1 MAQSNNGE
9 LKATYKL
16 PNQNITTNSPF
27 PSGLSWVTAPR
38 SQQDISSNGAIRG
51 PSYIENNNPIQT
63 ATVGLY
69 DRDELNPLP
78 SNFNPIPTVPPTY
91 INTGNTNFG
100 DRPVNAPY
108 FLFFGKFASQRIS
121 NLEPKYVGH
130 VDVSGVTTDQQ
141 PSNIYNIPDYP
152 KDYTLYR
159 GEQLSTN
166 PSAVLKYGSKQIMPT
181 LPAPDSKKI
190 IYDGSSCPVNW
201 RVFEP
206 IRNQVL
212 DWSANGI
219 TGGGSG
225 GGSGGGGGT
234 GTGTDLSFNNFFFKQ
249 PEMPIDCSCVFVT
262 GSGPQNDKLNITW
275 KKPFNRKSG
284 TSYPQT
290 GNRYFY
296 ENALNPVENWL
307 PHFTEFVLD
316 ISGGPNNRTFSK
328 DASGN
333 FDHTGAFGLFSAN
346 NTEINLEARTTPG
359 TASISANGTNYG
371 TSGITTTIIDNFNPN
386 SNTVN
391 AGGTPN
397 QGTSDIG
404 LGSTYDIVLY
414 YRNESKINTPP
425 NLPTNDLKYN
435 NHNVCLFENVIFGIP
450 GFVAEPDKIVFWDN
464 GQLQNGGRI
473 YLGGIGP
480 DFKDEKNNPPGEGLN
495 LPWDNTSLIKV
506 GYDCSLNIF
515 SNIGANRVQAGESPS
530 GNLAGPY
537 NGINNQSFSVTNFD
551 VNFNLKPTGEPDTM
565 ANTKKNWPNG
575 TGTGGTGAN
584 TGAASSTNDFIKL
597 ADIASAAASAVIMPS
612 ASARDHPEYKYEIT
626 EYNVTNDTPD
636 KITGALVPNTHPTY
650 SASAPLVKIVPI
662 NTRAYCNTM
671 GYTEYNDMMVSVS
684 EIPKTNSKTF
694 LDLFNRTGPS
704 SNPTDTAFAPP
715 SGWTGS
721 YNNYF
726 KARGRPTPPSTAPLN
741 FDDVVFVINSSPSTR
756 LVVKS
761 NNRVFKQLANYGEPL
776 SNPTA
781 QTQDG
786 LVESE
791 GYLGVLSSSARVVT
805 LTNTLTDK
813 YITKVQ
819 LSAKVGSGSSFGT
832 NVTDFEAGTLT
843 DTDPNIALIDGYT
856 NVSPPS
862 LSTPTQNKVKNNQG
876 HNYKY
881 TVSAPFD
888 IAQND
893 SETIYSNKRGY
904 YLGFDISDLEVTLD
918 PYSGNQ
924 AGPPFVASEEISS
937 SSTMKYDQYRITLEH
952 SAQKRQA
959 SGVSTAP
966 LDEVTKKELT
976 FRLAKKPV
984 NDIDISNNS
993 ISITNHKSSGIT
1005 FTKFFGV
1012 NRLPTATTGNS
1023 QVLGQGLELII
1034 DFTLDK
1040 VDENWMPHPDSTGPD
1055 DKIAEAHFVLDPNS
1069 NNSSIEEF
1077 IFKWNDISG
1086 NSNAG
1091 GGSSESF
1098 QAFIEINEGITAIT
1112 GSSATVKYSRAV
1124 TEASPPRNLFGLYD
1138 NKIYYS
1144 HNVTFLGE
1152 DLEFDSND
1160 YSKAQNKQL
1169 LVTSTATEDGQD
1181 KFKFGSSNEELFWDY
1196 TWPKILGSNTGKLP
1210 DTFNTGNKFKYL
1222 MELPALR
1229 QSYQNVPPVN
1239 SVWDSGS
1246 PSPQSFDLP
1255 SLTGNDTASG
1265 AAYTTKYNHTIDL
1278 TSGSNTNYIN
1288 QCMWA
1293 NNYFVGAPIG
1303 NTSSL
1308 NNPYIN
1314 YNTYYEQT
1322 KNYSSL
1328 ATSGYNFRRSFSTSA
1343 LASGING
1350 GTGTPRTFDFPNI
1363 KWILLESDITT
1374 PQQTGQSFE
1383 IEIFGVNA
1391 QTGINGTSTTTVL
1404 KLGKD
1409 YLLFYCEYKP
1419 GAYKV
1424 DGNTSQDYSTW
1435 LDVLSKSIGSGQGGI
1450 KSIQTSTNG
1459 VSNGAS
1465 VGGNED
1471 KPAIVDLQKS
1481 AERKYLLIGVPENV
1495 KICEVKLSQN

>member
-1 MAQSNNGE
+1 MSADSGE
-9 LKATYKL
+9 ARNTPSQIAYKL
-16 PNQNITTNSPF
+16 GANSSQANILTYA
-27 PSGLSWVTAPR
+27 TAPR
-38 SQQDISSNGAIRG
+38 NTKEALSQASNHPGQYYNASFRKALNTDVPGTSGVYTSDMI
-51 PSYIENNNPIQT
+51 NPIN
-63 ATVGLY
+63 
-69 DRDELNPLP
+69 LNAAG
-78 SNFNPIPTVPPTY
+78 VPQ
-91 INTGNTNFG
+91 
-100 DRPVNAPY
+100 RPDANPY
-108 FLFFGKFASQRIS
+108 FLFFGKFCSQQVQ
-121 NLEPKYVGH
+121 NMEPRTVGH
-130 VDVSGVTTDQQ
+130 YDISGQTIDQQ
-141 PSNIYNIPDYP
+141 PANIYNIPDYP
-152 KDYTLYR
+152 KPYTLKESQVAISTTNKYPNS
-159 GEQLSTN
+159 QYDTNFTNSTN
-166 PSAVLKYGSKQIMPT
+166 YIV
-181 LPAPDSKKI
+181 
-190 IYDGSSCPVNW
+190 YDASSCPVNW
-201 RVFEP
+201 RMFGP
-206 IRNQVL
+206 IQKQVL

-219 TGGGSG
+219 TGGG
-225 GGSGGGGGT
+225 GGSGSGSGSGS

-249 PEMPIDCSCVFVT
+249 PGMPRDCSCVFIAAT
-262 GSGPQNDKLNITW
+262 SGGNDKIRIKW
-275 KKPFNRKSG
+275 DKPLNRKSG
-284 TSYPQT
+284 TSYSQT
-290 GNRYFY
+290 GNRYFFKDGT
-296 ENALNPVENWL
+296 NPVENWL

-316 ISGGPNNRTFSK
+316 ISGGPNGRIFSK

-346 NTEINLEARTTPG
+346 NTKIILEARTTAGAP
-359 TASISANGTNYG
+359 SISANGTNYG

-397 QGTSDIG
+397 QVKSDIG
-404 LGSTYDIVLY
+404 LGSTYDIALY

-450 GFVAEPDKIVFWDN
+450 GFVAKPDKIIFWDN

-480 DFKDEKNNPPGEGLN
+480 DFKDEKNNPLGEGLN
-495 LPWDNTSLIKV
+495 LPWDNTALIKV

-537 NGINNQSFSVTNFD
+537 NGINNQSFSITNFD
-551 VNFNLKPTGEPDTM
+551 VNFNLKPSGEPDTM
-565 ANTKKNWPNG
+565 PNTKKNWPNG
-575 TGTGGTGAN
+575 TGTGGTGVN
-584 TGAASSTNDFIKL
+584 TGAASFTNDYIKL
-597 ADIASAAASAVIMPS
+597 ADIASAAASGVIMPS

-626 EYNVTNDTPD
+626 EYNVTNDTPN
-636 KITGALVPNTHPTY
+636 KTTGALVPNTHPTY
-650 SASAPLVKIVPI
+650 SASAPLVKILPI
-662 NTRAYCNTM
+662 NTRAYCNTT

-684 EIPKTNSKTF
+684 ETPKTNSKTF

-715 SGWTGS
+715 SGWSGS

-726 KARGRPTPPSTAPLN
+726 KARPRPTPPTGAAVLEN

-761 NNRVFKQLANYGEPL
+761 NNRVFKQLGNYGEPL

-924 AGPPFVASEEISS
+924 AGPPFAASEEISS
-937 SSTMKYDQYRITLEH
+937 SSTTKYDQYRITLEH

-976 FRLAKKPV
+976 LRLAKKPV
-984 NDIDISNNS
+984 NNIDMDSNS
-993 ISITNHKSSGIT
+993 IIITYHKSSGLT

-1012 NRLPTATTGNS
+1012 NRLPDATTGNS
-1023 QVLGQGLELII
+1023 LVLGTGLELIVN
-1034 DFTLDK
+1034 FTLDNI
-1040 VDENWMPHPDSTGPD
+1040 DENWMPHPDSTGPE
-1055 DKIAEAHFVLDPNS
+1055 DKIAEVNFVLDPNS

-1077 IFKWNDISG
+1077 IFKWDDISG

-1112 GSSATVKYSRAV
+1112 GNSAVVKYSRAV
-1124 TEASPPRNLFGLYD
+1124 TEATPVRNLFGIYG

-1144 HNVTFLGE
+1144 HNVTFKGD
-1152 DLEFDSND
+1152 DLSFDSND
-1160 YSKAQNKQL
+1160 YSNAQNYTL
-1169 LVTSTATEDGQD
+1169 LATSTATEDGQD
-1181 KFKFGSSNEELFWDY
+1181 KFKFGSNNEELFWDY
-1196 TWPKILGSNTGKLP
+1196 TWPKIPGSNTGKLP
-1210 DTFNTGNKFKYL
+1210 DTFNEGNNFKYL

-1229 QSYQNVPPVN
+1229 QTG
-1239 SVWDSGS
+1239 SVWDSNS
-1246 PSPQSFDLP
+1246 PSPQTFDLP
-1255 SLTGNDTASG
+1255 SLTGNNTASG
-1265 AAYTTKYNHTIDL
+1265 SAYTTKYNHNKDIT
-1278 TSGSNTNYIN
+1278 SNTNYNN

-1293 NNYFVGAPIG
+1293 NNYFVGASG
-1303 NTSSL
+1303 VTSP

-1314 YNTYYEQT
+1314 YSTYYEQT
-1322 KNYSSL
+1322 LDYSSL
-1328 ATSGYNFRRSFSTSA
+1328 ATSGHSYIRSFSSSA
-1343 LASGING
+1343 LATGITG
-1350 GTGTPRTFDFPNI
+1350 GAGSPRTFAFSNI
-1363 KWILLESDITT
+1363 KWILLESSITT

-1383 IEIFGVNA
+1383 IEVFGDA
-1391 QTGINGTSTTTVL
+1391 TGINGTSTTTL
-1404 KLGKD
+1404 KLGTH

-1419 GAYKV
+1419 NAYTV
-1424 DGNTSQDYSTW
+1424 DGTSQQDYSTW
-1435 LDVLSKSIGSGQGGI
+1435 LDALSKNIGTGNGGVNSIN
-1450 KSIQTSTNG
+1450 TSTNG
-1459 VSNGAS
+1459 SLNGAH
-1465 VGGNED
+1465 VGGGET
-1471 KPAIVDLQKS
+1471 KPAITDLQKS
-1481 AERKYLLIGVPENV
+1481 AERKYLLFGVPENV
-1495 KICEVKLSQN
+1495 KIYKIKLSQ